1 MIAAVVVALLLAA
14 APAPASEPS
23 GGEGL
28 PKGRLVE
35 GVACAA
41 DPTQTYSLIL
51 PDGYDPARQ
60 WPVLVVLDP
69 GGRSVAAAGRFIE
82 PAQELGWIVVSSD
95 GTRSDVG
102 MEPNRRAVNAL
113 WPEIHERFASDPRR
127 IYLAG
132 FSGTVGVAFLLARET
147 GVVAGIIAAGGR
159 FIEEVYAGN
168 TAPVF
173 AAAGDADFNYQ
184 GMRAVHARMLEEGVP
199 TRFEAFSGRHEWMP
213 PEIARHAVEWMEL
226 QAMRRG
232 LRARDDGL
240 LDRMLAA
247 ELAAAA
253 ALEPEGLTLEAMRR
267 YRAVVADFEGL
278 RDVTPARA
286 RLAALEADPEVT
298 RAAALE
304 VRWSEREQRE
314 RERVNSTLQR
324 FLATE
329 PASPPEVLAAELEV
343 ARLERQAVGDG
354 IEAATARRVLAH
366 LRINL
371 AVYLPRELLPA
382 NRPGHAASA
391 LGVAC
396 QIEPDNPVYW
406 YNRACALSLAGRR
419 SPALDALE
427 RAVAAGFA
435 DAGLMRSDPDL
446 EAVRDSDR
454 FRALLAAVERR

>member
-23 GGEGL
+23 GEAGL

-41 DPTQTYSLIL
+41 DPTQSYSLFL
-51 PDGYDPARQ
+51 PDGYGPTRQ

-69 GGRSVAAAGRFIE
+69 GGHSVRAAERFVE
-82 PAQELGWIVVSSD
+82 PARELGWIVVSSND
-95 GTRSDVG
+95 TRSDVG
-102 MEPNRRAVNAL
+102 LEPNRRAVNAL
-113 WPEIHERFASDPRR
+113 WPEIHERYAIDRRR

-132 FSGTVGVAFLLARET
+132 FSGTVGVALLLARET
-147 GVVAGIIAAGGR
+147 GAIAGVIAAGGR

-168 TAPVF
+168 RAPVF

-184 GMRAVHARMLEEGVP
+184 GMRAVHARMLEDGVP
-199 TRFEAFSGRHEWMP
+199 SRFEAFSGGHEWLP
-213 PEIARHAVEWMEL
+213 PAIARHAVEWMEL

-232 LRARDDGL
+232 LRARNDGL

-247 ELAAAA
+247 ELAAVA
-253 ALEPEGLTLEAMRR
+253 ALESEGLTLEAMRR
-267 YRAVVADFEGL
+267 YRAMVADFEGL
-278 RDVTPARA
+278 RDVTPARE
-286 RLAALEADPEVT
+286 RSAALEADPEVT

-343 ARLERQAVGDG
+343 ARLERQAEGDE
-354 IEAATARRVLAH
+354 IEAACARRVLAH
-366 LRINL
+366 LVSNL
-371 AVYLPRELLPA
+371 AFYLPRELLAA
-382 NRPGHAASA
+382 NRPGHAAAA
-391 LGVAC
+391 LGAAC
-396 QIEPDNPVYW
+396 RIEPDNPVYW

-427 RAVAAGFA
+427 RAVEAGFA

-454 FRALLAAVERR
+454 FRELLAAVEQR